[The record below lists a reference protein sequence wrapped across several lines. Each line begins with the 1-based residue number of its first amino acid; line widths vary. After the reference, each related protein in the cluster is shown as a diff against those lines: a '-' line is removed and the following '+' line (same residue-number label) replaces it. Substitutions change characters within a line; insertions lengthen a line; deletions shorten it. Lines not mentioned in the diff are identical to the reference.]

1 MDPDSAGLNP
11 AWRKAGLHS
20 VWAGGWPEGTSAEGI
35 NAVATLVKQRL
46 DIANKLIPNGG
57 AYFNVTLSKDDLFG
71 DVSNAQGA
79 QVVLVRPGFST
90 HTMVRF

>member
-1 MDPDSAGLNP
+1 MVAGGAVSQMDPDSAGLNP

-20 VWAGGWPEGTSAEGI
+20 VWGGGWPEGTSAEGI

-57 AYFNVTLSKDDLFG
+57 AYYNEVCCDF
-71 DVSNAQGA
+71 AQ
-79 QVVLVRPGFST
+79 PE
-90 HTMVRF
+90 

>member
-1 MDPDSAGLNP
+1 MVAGGAVSQMDPDSAGLNP

-20 VWAGGWPEGTSAEGI
+20 VWAGGWPEGTSADGI

-57 AYFNVTLSKDDLFG
+57 AYFNEVCCDF
-71 DVSNAQGA
+71 AQSEWTTQSAFLGIF
-79 QVVLVRPGFST
+79 V
-90 HTMVRF
+90 